1 MTSVCRRACVLA
13 AVLSTSLLRAQ
24 TTEVKGTIAFQI
36 EGGSVRKSHPEAVVW
51 LTPTDRNLAAQ
62 LAPAAKRERLV
73 QKDKSFH
80 PHLLVI
86 PTGSAVEF
94 PNRDPFFHN
103 VFSLFEGKRFDLGMY
118 EAGSSRTVNFD
129 RPGISYIFCNI
140 HPEMSAVVI
149 AVSTPFWATSDKS
162 GEFTIPGMPPG
173 EYRLDVWAEG
183 ASPETLARLSRV
195 LTVPDHALRLDA
207 IKIPV
212 ATTIA
217 HKNKY
222 GRDYDRAA
230 KAPYE
235 HP

>member
-1 MTSVCRRACVLA
+1 MISLCRRAFLLV
-13 AVLSTSLLRAQ
+13 AVLSTSVLSAQ
-24 TTEVKGTIAFQI
+24 TAEMKGTIAFQI
-36 EGGSVRKSHPEAVVW
+36 EGGSQKSHKPKAVVW
-51 LTPTDRNLAAQ
+51 VTPTDRNLAAQ
-62 LAPAAKRERLV
+62 LAPAPKRERLV

-80 PHLLVI
+80 PYLLVI

-149 AVSTPFWATSDKS
+149 AVSTPFWTNTDSS
-162 GEFTIPGMPPG
+162 GNFTIPGVPPG

-195 LTVPDHALRLDA
+195 LSVPDHALTLEA
-207 IKIPV
+207 IHIPI
-212 ATTIA
+212 AATIA

-222 GRDYDRAA
+222 GREYDPTA